1 MGLWLDDPEQMV
13 AKLHELEALAVATAV
28 RLHLGSFGWVTA
40 ARFCELA
47 MAAMLN
53 LAGFEQTVATR
64 LCEAW

>member
-1 MGLWLDDPEQMV
+1 MGLWLDDPEQVV

-28 RLHLGSFGWVTA
+28 RLHLGSFGQVTA
-40 ARFCELA
+40 VRFCELA

-53 LAGFEQTVATR
+53 LAGFEQTVAAK

>member
-1 MGLWLDDPEQMV
+1 MGLWLDDPEQV
-13 AKLHELEALAVATAV
+13 VVKLHELEVLVAATAV

-40 ARFCELA
+40 ARFCKLA

-53 LAGFEQTVATR
+53 LAGFERTVAVK